1 MLSWLMAKLKKDYK
15 ARPVMGS
22 RLVPNKNINTDLIE
36 KILIKKYGWDIFPLP
51 DPTHIEEVPYFFQ
64 RDIKKKSGRIMKPIT
79 PDPIEKITIYKN
91 IFPLNEKSKMIKIK
105 EYSYDK

>member
-36 KILIKKYGWDIFPLP
+36 KILIKK
-51 DPTHIEEVPYFFQ
+51 
-64 RDIKKKSGRIMKPIT
+64 
-79 PDPIEKITIYKN
+79 
-91 IFPLNEKSKMIKIK
+91 
-105 EYSYDK
+105 

>member
-36 KILIKKYGWDIFPLP
+36 KILIKNLS
-51 DPTHIEEVPYFFQ
+51 EVFEF
-64 RDIKKKSGRIMKPIT
+64 
-79 PDPIEKITIYKN
+79 KII
-91 IFPLNEKSKMIKIK
+91 
-105 EYSYDK
+105 

>member
-1 MLSWLMAKLKKDYK
+1 MWFWLMDKLKNNNK
-15 ARPVMGS
+15 ARLIGS
-22 RLVPNKNINTDLIE
+22 RPVPYENVNTDYIE
-36 KILIKKYGWDIFPLP
+36 KILVKDYGWDIFPLP
-51 DPTHIEEVPYFFQ
+51 DPTHIEEVPYIFQ

-105 EYSYDK
+105 EYDYVS

>member
-22 RLVPNKNINTDLIE
+22 RLVPNKNINTELIE

-51 DPTHIEEVPYFFQ
+51 SPNHVETHPFFFQ
-64 RDIKKKSGRIMKPIT
+64 RDVKYKSGRTLKVENH
-79 PDPIEKITIYKN
+79 DLIEKITIYKN
-91 IFPLNEKSKMIKIK
+91 IVPFTEKSRMIKIK